1 RPPGPGVRAAASPG
15 VRALALVPVMPVI
28 LLVAWLVPGVVLLLA
43 RNFLPTPMV
52 LISVPLAMALTILVA
67 RELPGRWPAL
77 AAPGTGQAPETG
89 VANPCSRAWAGWL
102 SLWGTIPIA
111 GVFAA
116 WQPLENS
123 THFIGSRAAG
133 W

>member
-43 RNFLPTPMV
+43 HKFLPTPMV

-77 AAPGTGQAPETG
+77 AAPGTGQASETRD
-89 VANPCSRAWAGWL
+89 AKPPSPACAGSWGL
-102 SLWGTIPIA
+102 SATIPIPA
-111 GVFAA
+111 SF
-116 WQPLENS
+116 S
-123 THFIGSRAAG
+123 
-133 W
+133 